1 MKNINQFISRSA
13 RAAACGAAVVLA
25 LTLGGRAEAYLIAD
39 ESFAY
44 APGTLAGDNGG
55 TGWGSAWQVWFG
67 SAAVNN
73 QQATISG
80 NTWSYRPLAAPVTLS
95 AGDQIWF
102 SFIGKETSPV
112 TSYAGLSAFSGWN
125 ERGFIGDTM
134 WAPNTWGIQP
144 SGLPNGSQ
152 LANSATPA
160 SGQTL
165 LVERYAMSASGAGT
179 MTLWADPSS
188 PAQLADSFAV
198 ATGTFTGPSMQF
210 DTIRL
215 GSGDGAMSFD
225 NVRVGTTAAD
235 VYSSASVEAVPEPG
249 VGMLLGLGFVGIV
262 VMRYRARVA
271 AAQV

>member
-134 WAPNTWGIQP
+134 WA
-144 SGLPNGSQ
+144 
-152 LANSATPA
+152 
-160 SGQTL
+160 
-165 LVERYAMSASGAGT
+165 
-179 MTLWADPSS
+179 DPSS

-249 VGMLLGLGFVGIV
+249 VGMLLGLGMVGIV
-262 VMRYRARVA
+262 VMRRYRAQA
-271 AAQV
+271 ATA